1 MTAQISLITK
11 SLYKVR
17 RIATGDFLKVIIIV
31 MNLVYDRASARFV
44 DKVYLALLSYNS
56 R

>member
-11 SLYKVR
+11 SLYKV

-44 DKVYLALLSYNS
+44 DKVYLARLSYNY